1 MSTPNDNKRQQ
12 LISKLKELFQMDQA
26 DLNFGIY
33 RIMNAKRDEIS
44 QFL

>member
-12 LISKLKELFQMDQA
+12 LISKLKELVQMDQA